1 MSYYHVP
8 KDSVGTYYAKFP
20 VDFKE
25 IGQLSE
31 EQVREA
37 AFFSIKASTQTKTN
51 SHNGN

>member
-37 AFFSIKASTQTKTN
+37 AFFFNKGFYSNKD
-51 SHNGN
+51 